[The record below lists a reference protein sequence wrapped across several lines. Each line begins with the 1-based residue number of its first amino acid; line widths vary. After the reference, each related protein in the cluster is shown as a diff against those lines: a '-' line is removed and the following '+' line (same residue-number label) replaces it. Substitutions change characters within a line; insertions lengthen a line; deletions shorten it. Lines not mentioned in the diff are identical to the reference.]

1 MKISKKITIAIDGHS
16 SCGKSTLAKDLA
28 KKLEYTFVDSGAM
41 YRAVTLYCL
50 RNGIIDEYNSLNVS
64 GLLEALNEIN
74 VSFNY
79 NRTSGRS
86 DTYLNGE
93 RVEDDIREMRV
104 SESVSAVSK
113 LEEVRNVLVQFQQQL
128 GKNKGVVMDGRD
140 IGTVVFPDAK
150 LKIFMTAD
158 IDIRAQRRYEELLS
172 KGQSISIKA
181 VKENLISRD
190 RQDTSRKHN
199 PLVKADDAIV
209 LDNSFLTKQQQLEQV
224 KAWVHDRLHKTE

>member
-1 MKISKKITIAIDGHS
+1 MGDKINIAIDGYS
-16 SCGKSTLAKDLA
+16 SCGKSTLAKNLA
-28 KKLEYTFVDSGAM
+28 RELKYVYVDSGAM

-50 RNGIIDEYNSLNVS
+50 RNGFIDEHNSLNVS
-64 GLLEALNEIN
+64 GLLGALNEIN

-79 NRTSGRS
+79 NRTSGQS

>member
-1 MKISKKITIAIDGHS
+1 MGDKINIAIDGYS
-16 SCGKSTLAKDLA
+16 SCGKSTLAKNLA
-28 KKLEYTFVDSGAM
+28 RELKYVYVDSGAM

-113 LEEVRNVLVQFQQQL
+113 VEEVRNVLVQFQQQL

-172 KGQSISIKA
+172 KGQSINIEA

>member
-1 MKISKKITIAIDGHS
+1 MGDKINIAIDGYS
-16 SCGKSTLAKDLA
+16 SCGKSTLAKNLA
-28 KKLEYTFVDSGAM
+28 RELKYVYVDSGAM

-93 RVEDDIREMRV
+93 RVEDDIREMQV

-113 LEEVRNVLVQFQQQL
+113 VEEVRNVLVQFQQQL

-172 KGQSISIKA
+172 KGQSISIEA

>member
-1 MKISKKITIAIDGHS
+1 MGDKINIAIDGYS
-16 SCGKSTLAKDLA
+16 SCGKSTLAKNLA
-28 KKLEYTFVDSGAM
+28 RELKYVYVDSGAM

-50 RNGIIDEYNSLNVS
+50 RNGFIDEHNSLNVS
-64 GLLEALNEIN
+64 GLLGALNEIN

-79 NRTSGRS
+79 NRTSGQS

-113 LEEVRNVLVQFQQQL
+113 VEEVRNVLVQFQQQL

-172 KGQSISIKA
+172 KGQSISIEA

>member
-1 MKISKKITIAIDGHS
+1 MGDKINIAIDGYS
-16 SCGKSTLAKDLA
+16 SCGKSTLAKNLA
-28 KKLEYTFVDSGAM
+28 RELKYVYVDSGAM

-50 RNGIIDEYNSLNVS
+50 RNGFIDEHNGLNVS
-64 GLLEALNEIN
+64 GLLDALNEIN

-79 NRTSGRS
+79 NRTSGQS

-113 LEEVRNVLVQFQQQL
+113 VEEVRNVLVQFQQQL

-199 PLVKADDAIV
+199 PLVKADDAII

>member
-1 MKISKKITIAIDGHS
+1 MGDKINIAIDGYS
-16 SCGKSTLAKDLA
+16 SCGKSTLAKNLA
-28 KKLEYTFVDSGAM
+28 RELKYVYVDSGAM

-50 RNGIIDEYNSLNVS
+50 RNGFIDEHNGLNVS
-64 GLLEALNEIN
+64 GLLGALNEIN

-79 NRTSGRS
+79 NRTSGQS

-172 KGQSISIKA
+172 KGQSINIEA

-190 RQDTSRKHN
+190 RQDPSRKHN

>member
-1 MKISKKITIAIDGHS
+1 MGDKINIAIDGYS
-16 SCGKSTLAKDLA
+16 SCGKSTLAKNLA
-28 KKLEYTFVDSGAM
+28 RELKYVYVDSGAM

-50 RNGIIDEYNSLNVS
+50 RNGFIDEHNGLNVS
-64 GLLEALNEIN
+64 GLLDALNEIN

-79 NRTSGRS
+79 NRTSGQS

-113 LEEVRNVLVQFQQQL
+113 VEEVRNVLVQFQQQL

>member
-1 MKISKKITIAIDGHS
+1 MGDKINIAIDGYS
-16 SCGKSTLAKDLA
+16 SCGKSTLAKNLA
-28 KKLEYTFVDSGAM
+28 RELKYVYVDSGAM

-50 RNGIIDEYNSLNVS
+50 RNGFIDEHNRLNVS
-64 GLLEALNEIN
+64 GLLGALNEIN

-79 NRTSGRS
+79 NRTSGQS

-172 KGQSISIKA
+172 KGQSINIEA

>member
-1 MKISKKITIAIDGHS
+1 MGDKINIAIDGYS
-16 SCGKSTLAKDLA
+16 SCGKSTLAKNLA
-28 KKLEYTFVDSGAM
+28 RELKYVYVDSGAM

-113 LEEVRNVLVQFQQQL
+113 VEEVRNVLVQFQQQL

-158 IDIRAQRRYEELLS
+158 IDIRVQRRYEELLS
-172 KGQSISIKA
+172 KGQSISIEA
-181 VKENLISRD
+181 VKENLI
-190 RQDTSRKHN
+190 
-199 PLVKADDAIV
+199 
-209 LDNSFLTKQQQLEQV
+209 
-224 KAWVHDRLHKTE
+224 